1 MLTDFPPDNP
11 VFKIECSQRRRPQ
24 VRSLVKKLRK
34 EGIVLS
40 LVWLCNPMDCSLPG
54 SSTRGIFQARILE
67 RAAISYSR
75 GSSQHRDWTIV
86 SLVSPALAGRFFTTG
101 SPGNRELKSHIRKK
115 RKNELLILFFES
127 HVLVLLFK
135 IFKLLWNSIAKLRPE
150 VCGNQFWI
158 TPPPWVCSPVSVV
171 LDIQRQAPELLSVQL
186 EPQADLTHPHFYL
199 LRSFILGTVTSVFQE
214 VPWLGLPPK
223 EWDQRTWNSTW
234 FIVGAW

>member
-1 MLTDFPPDNP
+1 MTCGWQKWDNNNN
-11 VFKIECSQRRRPQ
+11 K
-24 VRSLVKKLRK
+24 SL
-34 EGIVLS
+34 
-40 LVWLCNPMDCSLPG
+40 LCLLHWQADSLPLG
-54 SSTRGIFQARILE
+54 HLG
-67 RAAISYSR
+67 
-75 GSSQHRDWTIV
+75 
-86 SLVSPALAGRFFTTG
+86 TG
-101 SPGNRELKSHIRKK
+101 TKIPHKKK
-115 RKNELLILFFES
+115 RKKELLILFFES

-158 TPPPWVCSPVSVV
+158 TPPSWVCSPVSVV

-186 EPQADLTHPHFYL
+186 EPRADLTHPHFYL

-214 VPWLGLPPK
+214 APWLGLPPK